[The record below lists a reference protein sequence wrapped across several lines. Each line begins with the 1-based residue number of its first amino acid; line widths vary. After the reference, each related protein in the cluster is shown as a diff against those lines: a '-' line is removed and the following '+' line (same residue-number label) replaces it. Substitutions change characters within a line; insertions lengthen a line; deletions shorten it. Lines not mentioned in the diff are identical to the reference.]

1 MPIQSAGLL
10 LYRRHSS
17 GLQVFLVHM
26 GGPIWA
32 KKDLGAW
39 SIPKGVIG
47 PGEAPL
53 AAAIREFRE
62 ETGFDVTGDCEAL
75 GTFRQNSSKDISI
88 WALEGDC
95 DPALLVSNTFEMAW
109 PPKSGKRK
117 RFPEADR
124 AGWFS
129 RNEAMDKIVR
139 GQRSVLEAFYDKAR
153 C

>member
-1 MPIQSAGLL
+1 MPTQSAGLL
-10 LYRRHSS
+10 LYRRRPS
-17 GLQVFLVHM
+17 GLQVLLVHM

-47 PGEAPL
+47 PGEVPL

-62 ETGFDVTGDCEAL
+62 ETGFDVTGDYEAL
-75 GTFRQNSSKDISI
+75 GTFRQNSRKDISI

-109 PPKSGKRK
+109 PPKSGILQ

-124 AGWFS
+124 AAWLDQKD
-129 RNEAMDKIVR
+129 ALDKIVR
-139 GQRSVLEAFYDKAR
+139 GQRSALEAFYEKAR
-153 C
+153 S